1 MSYSPL
7 QAEAAKELLIR
18 RRARS
23 DILAYANAIEV
34 PGKPASEDPDTEF
47 FEPIETTM
55 AHHHRFLLSKLDE
68 VANTRH
74 GRMMIFM
81 PPGSAKST
89 YASVVFPS
97 KFLGATEGR
106 RLIFA
111 SYGDDLAR
119 KMGRRVRSIIKQPR
133 YRGIFNTAL
142 TSESSA
148 AQEFSLTNGSEYMS
162 CGILGGVTGNRA
174 HGIIIDDPIKGREQA
189 NSETIRN
196 KCFDAYEDDLK
207 TRLIPGGFIVIIQC
221 MVGDTRVLLSNGS
234 EKELRK
240 IKVGDEV
247 ATYEDGKVTSSKVL
261 NWMDQGSDN
270 IFTVKTISRTV
281 KANERHPFLV
291 QSKTGELQ
299 WVRLRDLKPGDLL
312 VSLKDA
318 KNPQGQLQDRENAE
332 LAKQKIGITSKILN
346 LKDKIRDIGGNAKV
360 KLASLMNAPV
370 LSTVLGCAKS
380 IMGSIIGLTLERKE
394 RTSKKSGK
402 DISSTDM
409 GSLWINIMISLISK
423 TAYAPFVD
431 NLQQEKIH
439 DYTGEISY
447 ASTTATTAERLEVY
461 FATTATSQLD
471 TQKLGKSPLQ
481 LLNISDFTVEEV
493 IAIDPAGKEVVYDI
507 QVERTENF
515 VANGLVVSNTR
526 WHEDDLSGR
535 ILPEG
540 WNGESGRILCKDGN
554 YWEVVC
560 LAAKCESANDP
571 LGRPIGEYLWREWF
585 DDRHWAQFEQNPR
598 TWAALFQQ
606 RPAPLEGDLFRPDQ
620 IKVIDALPA
629 GDIKWCRG
637 WDLASTTDGDF
648 TAGGK
653 LGRLP
658 DGRFVIADMVRIRV
672 GPDQRDAAMVNT
684 AGLDGKGVRIS
695 IPQDPG
701 QAGKTQVLYL
711 TRALSGYTVKSSPE
725 SGDKIVRAEPFA
737 AQVNIGNVMML
748 KGDFNTAL
756 INELRVFP
764 NGTNDDQVD
773 SLSRAFS
780 EIMVTRKSFF
790 G

>member
-234 EKELRK
+234 EKELRN

>member
-1 MSYSPL
+1 
-7 QAEAAKELLIR
+7 
-18 RRARS
+18 
-23 DILAYANAIEV
+23 
-34 PGKPASEDPDTEF
+34 
-47 FEPIETTM
+47 
-55 AHHHRFLLSKLDE
+55 
-68 VANTRH
+68 
-74 GRMMIFM
+74 
-81 PPGSAKST
+81 
-89 YASVVFPS
+89 
-97 KFLGATEGR
+97 
-106 RLIFA
+106 
-111 SYGDDLAR
+111 
-119 KMGRRVRSIIKQPR
+119 
-133 YRGIFNTAL
+133 
-142 TSESSA
+142 
-148 AQEFSLTNGSEYMS
+148 MS

-234 EKELRK
+234 EKELRN

>member
-637 WDLASTTDGDF
+637 WDLASTTDGDY

>member
-234 EKELRK
+234 EKELRN

-507 QVERTENF
+507 QVERTENL

-637 WDLASTTDGDF
+637 WDLASTTDGDY